1 MSDLDEAIDA
11 ATAAIRAGETV
22 VYPTE
27 TVYGLGADAT
37 NADAVERVFELKGR
51 SRGKPLSVG
60 VPDVAAAREYVRLTD
75 LEARFAERF
84 LPGPVTVVVER
95 GPDLPDVLTAG
106 RDRVGLRVPD
116 HEVTLDFYRRAD
128 RPVTATSANR
138 SGAPSVTHPDQL
150 DATLRSAAGAVVD
163 AGETPGG
170 VESTVVDPERNVIH
184 RRGAMADAIEA
195 WLTDRAGAAP
205 TVEGGDED

>member
-1 MSDLDEAIDA
+1 MPDLDEAIDA
-11 ATAAIRAGETV
+11 AAAAVRAGETA

-37 NADAVERVFELKGR
+37 DADAVERVFELKGR
-51 SRGKPLSVG
+51 SREKPLSVG

-75 LEARFAERF
+75 LEERFAARF

-95 GPDLPDVLTAG
+95 GSDLPDVLTAG

-116 HEVTLDFYRRAD
+116 YEVTLDFYRRAD

-150 DATLRSAAGAVVD
+150 DATLRAAVGAVLD

-184 RRGAMADAIEA
+184 RRGAMADAIES
-195 WLTDRAGAAP
+195 WLTDRVGEAP
-205 TVEGGDED
+205 SVED